1 MKEANDK
8 YSFDMKEASDKNAE
22 DMQLKIAK
30 LKAEM
35 RQKNKE
41 AMNNA
46 QELHNTQ
53 MKELKNQIVGLEQQ
67 VQDLSD
73 SNKEGRSLYDSETAN
88 Q

>member
-1 MKEANDK
+1 
-8 YSFDMKEASDKNAE
+8 
-22 DMQLKIAK
+22 
-30 LKAEM
+30 M
-35 RQKNKE
+35 RQKNKQ
-41 AMNNA
+41 ALNNA

-53 MKELKNQIVGLEQQ
+53 MKELKDQIVGLEQQ